1 MSCNGTNVLNLKEM
15 RAAPRKPYGGVWGVQ
30 DAPSHVC
37 CRHTISLDRTKNCM
51 YASYMRDQKTK
62 PISVRLPADLVD
74 SVETIAKRDFST
86 VTSIVGRA
94 LNLFV
99 EKDRAA
105 SEGYTAFLA
114 NLNQD
119 AALDYLLQSA
129 SEVTAPREA
138 EIKVE
143 SQDLMES
150 EETKSE

>member
-1 MSCNGTNVLNLKEM
+1 
-15 RAAPRKPYGGVWGVQ
+15 
-30 DAPSHVC
+30 
-37 CRHTISLDRTKNCM
+37 
-51 YASYMRDQKTK
+51 MRDQKTK

-138 EIKVE
+138 EIKVR